1 MGSLYK
7 MPVSSLSG
15 IGAKRAQLFEKL
27 GVRSVGDLL
36 NFYPRAYEDWSNVVK
51 IEDAV
56 YGESCCIRAV
66 LGTPVSN
73 AMLAGGRILS
83 KAVAYDDTGSVQ
95 LVFFN
100 NRYISSML
108 CQGVEYL
115 FYGKITADAHGAQ
128 LVSPMFSRVADA
140 SSIQPIY
147 KQTAGLVS
155 KTISN
160 AVKQAIRLLP
170 QSVNDP
176 IPEQVR
182 KTFDLCGLRQALTDI
197 HFPPSEQALNAA
209 RKRLVTEELLVL
221 NLGMRDLRTHSRGIS
236 GVKIKDDFSAEFE
249 TLLPFTLTNAQ
260 KRAIGDCIGDLTQ
273 KSAPMNRLVQGDVG
287 SGKTA
292 VAASVC
298 YTVIK
303 NGFQAAFM
311 APTEILARQHFE
323 TFSNFFQGTD
333 VRVEL
338 LTGALK
344 EKEKRDVRQR
354 LADGEIDLVIGTH
367 ALITDKT
374 EFANLGIAVT
384 DEQHRFGVAQR
395 AKLLGKGENPHLL
408 VMSATPIPRTL
419 GLIIFGDLDISVIDE
434 LPPSRKPV
442 KTVLMSA
449 AQRGRIYQF
458 IRSEIAAGRQ
468 AYIVCPLVEEGELE
482 GVASAE
488 EYAAELMLREFADI
502 PVGLVHG
509 RMNSDEKEKVMA
521 QFAANELGL
530 IVATTVI
537 EVGVDVPNA
546 SVIVIENAERFGL
559 SQLHQLRGRVG
570 RGASQSYCILVS
582 DKTNSNTGARLEV
595 MCSTNDGFKIADED
609 LKMRGPGDFF
619 GERQHGLPQMAIA
632 DFADTKSLELSQK
645 IADYILFIYK
655 DLRNEELRLLNAEVD
670 RLFQRGGQHTL
681 N

>member
-1 MGSLYK
+1 MPSLYK
-7 MPVSSLSG
+7 TPVSSLSG

-36 NFYPRAYEDWSNVVK
+36 NFYPRAYEDWSK
-51 IEDAV
+51 ITKIKDAV
-56 YGESCCIRAV
+56 NGEICCVRAV
-66 LGTPVSN
+66 LGTQVSN
-73 AMLAGGRILS
+73 AMLSGGRILS
-83 KAVAYDDTGSVQ
+83 KASAYDDTGAVG

-100 NRYISSML
+100 NRYISTML
-108 CQGVEYL
+108 AQGVEYL
-115 FYGKITADAHGAQ
+115 FYGKITQDIYGPQ
-128 LVSPMFSRVADA
+128 MISPMFARADVAT
-140 SSIQPIY
+140 SIQPVY
-147 KQTAGLVS
+147 RQTVGLVS

-160 AVKQAIRLLP
+160 AVKQALRLLP
-170 QSVNDP
+170 DEMNDP
-176 IPEQVR
+176 IPEPARR
-182 KTFDLCGLRQALTDI
+182 KFGLCGLKQALNDI
-197 HFPPSEQALNAA
+197 HFPPDGAALEAA
-209 RKRLVTEELLVL
+209 RKRLVSEELLVL
-221 NLGMRDLRTHSRGIS
+221 NLGMMDLRTHSRGVS
-236 GVKIKDDFSAEFE
+236 GVKIQKDFSADFE
-249 TLLPFTLTNAQ
+249 ALLPFKLTAAQ
-260 KRAIGDCIGDLTQ
+260 RRATADCVCDMTER
-273 KSAPMNRLVQGDVG
+273 SAPMNRLVQGDVG

-303 NGFQAAFM
+303 NGYQAAFM

-323 TFSNFFQGTD
+323 TFSKLFDKTG

-344 EKEKRDVRQR
+344 EKEKRDVRAR
-354 LADGEIDLVIGTH
+354 LENGETDLIIGTH

-374 EFANLGIAVT
+374 EFKRLGLAVT

-434 LPPSRKPV
+434 LPPQRKPV
-442 KTVLMSA
+442 KTVVLNTS
-449 AQRGRIYQF
+449 QRGRIYNF
-458 IRSEIAAGRQ
+458 IKSEIAAGRQ

-488 EYAAELMLREFADI
+488 EYAAELMLREFSDI

-509 RMNSDEKEKVMA
+509 QMKSDEKEKVMA
-521 QFAANELGL
+521 DFASNKLGL

-546 SVIVIENAERFGL
+546 SVMVIENAERFGL

-570 RGASQSYCILVS
+570 RGDFQSYCALIS
-582 DKTNSNTGARLEV
+582 DKTDHAAAARLEI
-595 MCSTNDGFKIADED
+595 MSSTNDGFKIADED

-632 DFADTKSLELSQK
+632 DFADSKSLELSQK
-645 IADYILFIYK
+645 LAEYLMFMYK
-655 DLRNEELRLLNAEVD
+655 DLRSDELRLLKAEVD
-670 RLFQRGGQHTL
+670 RLFARGGHNTL